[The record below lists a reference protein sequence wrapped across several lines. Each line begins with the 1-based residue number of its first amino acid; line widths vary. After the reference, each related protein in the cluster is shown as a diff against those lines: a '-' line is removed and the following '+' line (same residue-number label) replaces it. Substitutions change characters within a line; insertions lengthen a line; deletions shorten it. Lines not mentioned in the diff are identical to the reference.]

1 MRPRLCACALL
12 LFGTP
17 MALSYHAVDKPCP
30 MGSSGPLAVQ
40 PADDGMDDPPAWTP
54 AAAQRTGT
62 EEVEAAARAEVKEA
76 EEAKATEVKAAEV
89 KTAEAKEAEAKA
101 AEAKAAEV
109 KTAEAKE
116 AEAKAAEAAL
126 AEADEAAR
134 QMAEE
139 VNDDAMVP
147 CPTDEPSVRKEVTA
161 AETTRTLAQAAARNH
176 ARTAA
181 RASAPGYSEEAMNRM
196 MR

>member
-101 AEAKAAEV
+101 AEAKAKA
-109 KTAEAKE
+109 AR
-116 AEAKAAEAAL
+116 AKAAEAAL